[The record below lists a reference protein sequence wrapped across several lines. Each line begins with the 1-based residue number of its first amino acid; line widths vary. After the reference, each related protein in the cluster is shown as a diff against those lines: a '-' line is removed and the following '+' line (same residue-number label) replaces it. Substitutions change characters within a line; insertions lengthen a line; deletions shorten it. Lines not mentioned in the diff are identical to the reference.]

1 MTYSH
6 PACCLHVS
14 PCILADPPVFPN
26 VCTFARL
33 PTCNDAFYVTCIIA
47 TRLVTRA
54 EICLFWI
61 LLRSLLNIILILCF
75 GKMLYFSVI
84 TIYIYIYTFTAKYF
98 STFLPKKLHRFVFFH
113 FRKLFIAARRLQKI
127 ARVSS
132 EWVSNWFFF
141 SSLVRVNF
149 SEEISLYFKEAN
161 FTKNHWKHH
170 ANNV

>member
-54 EICLFWI
+54 EMSFLNSVTFAVKYHSY
-61 LLRSLLNIILILCF
+61 SLLW
-75 GKMLYFSVI
+75 KDVI
-84 TIYIYIYTFTAKYF
+84 FQRDYYIYIYLYIY
-98 STFLPKKLHRFVFFH
+98 REIFFH
-113 FRKLFIAARRLQKI
+113 VSSKEITSVCVFSFSKTFYRSEKI
-127 ARVSS
+127 AENRASFVRMSVKLILFLFVSP
-132 EWVSNWFFF
+132 
-141 SSLVRVNF
+141 R
-149 SEEISLYFKEAN
+149 
-161 FTKNHWKHH
+161 
-170 ANNV
+170 